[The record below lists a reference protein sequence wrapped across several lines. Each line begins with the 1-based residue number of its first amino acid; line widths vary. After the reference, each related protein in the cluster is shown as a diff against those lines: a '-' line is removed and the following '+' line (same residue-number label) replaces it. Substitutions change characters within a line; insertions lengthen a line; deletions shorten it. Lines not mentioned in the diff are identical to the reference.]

1 MSRILFYTSLFFL
14 ITFISCNKEEITELE
29 KRNEELIAQT
39 SRLQKQITELTN
51 EVNNLTVN
59 VSNLSSNNND
69 LSNKIISLQNTINE
83 LEEALNNMTDDYE
96 LSVIENNQLYD
107 EYLSIVNSKN
117 ELQVQLDRLISE
129 INEINCPPIDLASSD
144 MRTEQLFCTFEE
156 INKIIFNWD
165 ESVYEFSFIQD
176 SIPDGIN
183 IAKSPTSIIIFGT
196 PYSDQKDLFSFD
208 LNFQSS
214 ECEIVK
220 RIVLARSPNSPK
232 IIYITDSGPLNQSLE
247 SGNSIDPIEFKYGGS
262 AEGLSISNL
271 PNGLT
276 YTFNENKYTIAG
288 EVNEAGFYS
297 FQVSTVNQG
306 GCMELSETINLTIEE
321 SSTTD
326 PIQGGGGSS
335 GGGNPPVVTPPVVTP
350 PVQTPVTQYQL
361 TVNTGT
367 NGSVSSSGG
376 IYNEG
381 TSISITA
388 SPDTGYGFVNW
399 TDSSGNELSSNST
412 YTFNITS
419 DTTITANYEELLFY
433 LHPNGVTILC
443 PNAIVGSIGTVD
455 GVQYTK
461 VDRNTLI
468 AKRNAGENLALVCT
482 SGITDLSNMFRKMGE
497 AANSAG
503 SGIGNWDTSSV
514 TTIAKIFSN
523 GWFNQDISNWDVSNV
538 TNMLNAFNGAHKF
551 DQDLSGWDTSSVVNM
566 STTFRR
572 AARFKSDISGWNT
585 SSVTDM
591 RNFLKE
597 TEDFDHDLSGWTV
610 NNVTQCQG
618 FYLDSNMPVDKIP
631 NFTNCNPD

>member
-1 MSRILFYTSLFFL
+1 MKKSLLLFVLVLCVNFT
-14 ITFISCNKEEITELE
+14 SCNKDDLEE
-29 KRNEELIAQT
+29 RNEELIIQIA
-39 SRLQKQITELTN
+39 SLQRQL
-51 EVNNLTVN
+51 
-59 VSNLSSNNND
+59 ND
-69 LSNKIISLQNTINE
+69 LSEDFSDLLTDNENKSTLIEILQNKIDE
-83 LEEALNNMTDDYE
+83 LDEALSLMTDDYE
-96 LSVIENNQLYD
+96 RSELENNDLYD

-117 ELQVQLDRLISE
+117 ELQAQLDNLV
-129 INEINCPPIDLASSD
+129 NEIINFSCPLIQLSESN
-144 MRTEQLFCTFEE
+144 MVREQLFCTGQPISPIKFLYD
-156 INKIIFNWD
+156 NQVY
-165 ESVYEFSFIQD
+165 SVSYVQD
-176 SIPDGIN
+176 SIPQGIRVVNLGASVLVDGTLN
-183 IAKSPTSIIIFGT
+183 PSV
-196 PYSDQKDLFSFD
+196 KDLFAFN
-208 LNFQSS
+208 LKFES
-214 ECEIVK
+214 EQCEKIE
-220 RIVLARSPNSPK
+220 RIVLARSPNSPS
-232 IIYITDSGPLNQSLE
+232 IEVSGDLIQSSVTGNQ
-247 SGNSIDPIEFKYGGS
+247 IQPIEITYGGS
-262 AEGLSISNL
+262 AEGLTFSEL
-271 PNGLT
+271 PEGLT
-276 YTFNENKYTIAG
+276 YSIEGNRYIIEGAFIESGTYTF
-288 EVNEAGFYS
+288 S
-297 FQVSTVNQG
+297 VSTINSS
-306 GCMELSETINLTIEE
+306 GCGELSETISFDVEQAAQTSIP
-321 SSTTD
+321 S
-326 PIQGGGGSS
+326 GGGSGS
-335 GGGNPPVVTPPVVTP
+335 GGGSTT
-350 PVQTPVTQYQL
+350 QIAQYQL

-376 IYNEG
+376 TYNAG
-381 TSISITA
+381 TSITITA
-388 SPDTGYGFVNW
+388 SPDNGYGFVNW
-399 TDSSGNELSSNST
+399 TDSSGNELSTNPT

-443 PNAIVGSIGTVD
+443 PNASVGAIGTVD

-497 AANSAG
+497 SANSAG

-572 AARFKSDISGWNT
+572 AERFKSDISGWNT

-610 NNVTQCQG
+610 NNVTQCEG
-618 FYLDSNMPVDKIP
+618 FYLDSNMPEDKIP